1 MLCRDNDGLVM
12 ENKCNILR
20 YIIDMQLMRFGGVR
34 QHAITNYFSHRIKYM
49 TLFSIHTLAKF
60 SFHYHFFPKKYM
72 RFLQIFLCVMIWS
85 STIMYAKTNLF
96 RKLGCRKKVIIRL
109 FVYSTHVACILINA
123 DAESIQFSWS
133 S

>member
-49 TLFSIHTLAKF
+49 TLFSLNTLAEF
-60 SFHYHFFPKKYM
+60 SFHYHFFSEKINILDFCKYFFVL
-72 RFLQIFLCVMIWS
+72 RFEV
-85 STIMYAKTNLF
+85 
-96 RKLGCRKKVIIRL
+96 RR
-109 FVYSTHVACILINA
+109 
-123 DAESIQFSWS
+123 
-133 S
+133 